1 MFQFS
6 ERFSGKLGENIM
18 KTYKINHKLVTI
30 LTIAGLISS
39 IANML
44 VLEVCKAITEDPTTD

>member
-1 MFQFS
+1 
-6 ERFSGKLGENIM
+6 M
-18 KTYKINHKLVTI
+18 KTYKISHKLVTI

-44 VLEVCKAITEDPTTD
+44 VLEVCKAITTEQNNDKYL

>member
-1 MFQFS
+1 
-6 ERFSGKLGENIM
+6 M
-18 KTYKINHKLVTI
+18 KTYKINHNLVTI

>member
-1 MFQFS
+1 
-6 ERFSGKLGENIM
+6 M
-18 KTYKINHKLVTI
+18 KIHKIGHKLVTI

-44 VLEVCKAITEDPTTD
+44 VLEEVYKT